1 MTATSEEFRA
11 LWENRPARP
20 PAAVSPSSGGGR
32 TEQFLLSL
40 TGLLPLVYEQA
51 WQTVLGPGFRLQ
63 IIDWRA
69 TRADVQDV
77 RLAERLA
84 QEAAAWT
91 PLDQGPGMRAT
102 LIRRD
107 DRTWSFA
114 WRYRRDVMDRAAG
127 LRLLDQA
134 TEAYAVLLRGGTP
147 RRPQDADNL
156 FAGRV
161 NR

>member
-1 MTATSEEFRA
+1 MTATSEEFRP
-11 LWENRPARP
+11 LWETRRARP
-20 PAAVSPSSGGGR
+20 PAVSTSSGGGR
-32 TEQFLLSL
+32 TEQFLLTL

-51 WQTVLGPGFRLQ
+51 WQTVLGSGFHLQ
-63 IIDWRA
+63 VIDWRA
-69 TRADVQDV
+69 TRPAVQDV

-84 QEAAAWT
+84 QEAAAWP
-91 PLDQGPGMRAT
+91 PLGQGPKTRAT

-114 WRYRRDVMDRAAG
+114 WRYPRELMDRAAG
-127 LRLLDQA
+127 LALLDQA

-147 RRPQDADNL
+147 GRGQDADRPL
-156 FAGRV
+156 AGRV